1 MTRLI
6 GEIRIGRK
14 VVPMRS
20 PVSNFMYLL
29 YGLLG
34 LTTNANVVDTGNV
47 ARTAGAY
54 YAGGNTYWWLAGNTA
69 GPAYG
74 IDTWGIQ
81 VGSNAAAVA
90 LTDYKLNTQIAHGT
104 GAGQLKYSGQSLAA
118 QLSSGSN
125 RFFRTQRYFVN
136 DSGGDVTIREVG
148 IVVKPAIAGPAWVN
162 VLIARDLTGDI
173 VVTDTNAVPVEITWQ
188 VTA

>member
-1 MTRLI
+1 MGTVKI
-6 GEIRIGRK
+6 GNKII
-14 VVPMRS
+14 PMRS

-29 YGLLG
+29 YGFLG
-34 LTTNANVVDTGNV
+34 LTSNANIVDTGNV
-47 ARTAGAY
+47 VRNAGAY
-54 YAGGNTYWWLAGNTA
+54 YSAGNYRWWLGSQ
-69 GPAYG
+69 GPGPGYG

-81 VGSNAAAVA
+81 VGSNATAVA
-90 LTDYKLNTQIAHGT
+90 LTDYKLNTPITHGT
-104 GAGQLKYSGQSLAA
+104 GGGQLKYSGQSIVA

-125 RFFRTQRYFVN
+125 RFFRVQRYFTN

-148 IVVKPAIAGPAWVN
+148 IVVQPATNAPLNVF

-173 VVTDTNAVPVEITWQ
+173 VVTNTNAVPVEITWQ